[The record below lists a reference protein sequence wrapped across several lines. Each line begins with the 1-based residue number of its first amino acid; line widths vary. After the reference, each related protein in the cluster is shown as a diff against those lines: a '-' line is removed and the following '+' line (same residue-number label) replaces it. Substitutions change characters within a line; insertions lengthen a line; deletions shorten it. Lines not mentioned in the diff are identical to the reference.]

1 MGSLGQENDA
11 VGYLAFGP
19 SDTDV
24 LDRSA
29 TFIKVEIAPPRKLPT
44 HWDVYIPIVG
54 VATKDLCI
62 TPVFMNTHYFTQ

>member
-29 TFIKVEIAPPRKLPT
+29 TFIKVEIAPPKVTDPLGRIYPYCRSSYERPL
-44 HWDVYIPIVG
+44 HNSSVYE
-54 VATKDLCI
+54 
-62 TPVFMNTHYFTQ
+62 YS